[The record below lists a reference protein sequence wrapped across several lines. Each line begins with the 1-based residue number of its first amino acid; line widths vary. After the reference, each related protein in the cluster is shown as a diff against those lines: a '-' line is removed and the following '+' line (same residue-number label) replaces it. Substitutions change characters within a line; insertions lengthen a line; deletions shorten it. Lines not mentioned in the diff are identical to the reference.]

1 MTKVAINGLGRIGRA
16 ALKVLIE
23 TPDLELVAVND
34 VVPAHYL
41 AYLLNFDS
49 VYGKL
54 SNRVSNDEG
63 SLYVNG
69 KQIRV
74 LNVQDPSQ
82 LPWREMGIDI
92 VLECTGKFTRR
103 DELEKHLHAGAQNV
117 ILSAPSKT
125 DEIVTVVN
133 GVNVPE
139 NENDRIIS
147 CASSTTNCVAPI
159 IEILG
164 RRIGVKKA
172 MMTSMHALTSSQ
184 SLMDDTN
191 KDMRRGR
198 AATDNFVPTSTGAAR
213 ATTKVLPQFTNR
225 FDGLAVRGP
234 VSVGSLADI
243 TFVMERHTSVEEI
256 NRIFCEEAGSERYIG
271 ILGVNIEPIVSSDII
286 QDSRASVVDLNLTQ
300 VVDGDLVKVMSWYD
314 NEWGFA
320 CQMIR
325 VAKRVSQAKFVSLE
339 LI

>member
-54 SNRVSNDEG
+54 TNRVSNDDG
-63 SLYVNG
+63 SLYING

-74 LNVQDPSQ
+74 LNIQDPSH
-82 LPWREMGIDI
+82 LPWRDLGVDI
-92 VLECTGKFTRR
+92 VLECTGKFTKRE
-103 DELEKHLHAGAQNV
+103 DLEKHLQAGAQNV
-117 ILSAPSKT
+117 ILSAPSKS
-125 DEIVTVVN
+125 DEIATVVN
-133 GVNVPE
+133 GVNLPE
-139 NENDRIIS
+139 NENERIIS
-147 CASSTTNCVAPI
+147 CASSTTNCIAPI
-159 IEILG
+159 VEILG

-243 TFVMERHTSVEEI
+243 TLVMERHTSVEEI
-256 NRIFCEEAGSERYIG
+256 NRIFCEEAGSERYMG
-271 ILGVNIEPIVSSDII
+271 VLGVNIEPIVSSDII

-320 CQMIR
+320 CQMVKIAKK
-325 VAKRVSQAKFVSLE
+325 VAQTKYVSLE